1 MKGLEKQIRKEKE
14 SKERLQRECADQW
27 SQVSRLK
34 AEVKILFIMPT
45 LIAERFR
52 TLTIISS
59 VSLNRTFFSSGNC
72 DKKDMLDFRESCF
85 LAIKKMSG
93 YCFSSW
99 KKE

>member
-59 VSLNRTFFSSGNC
+59 VLLNRTFFHQAIVTKRTC
-72 DKKDMLDFRESCF
+72 LILEKVVFWPLKK
-85 LAIKKMSG
+85 
-93 YCFSSW
+93 
-99 KKE
+99 